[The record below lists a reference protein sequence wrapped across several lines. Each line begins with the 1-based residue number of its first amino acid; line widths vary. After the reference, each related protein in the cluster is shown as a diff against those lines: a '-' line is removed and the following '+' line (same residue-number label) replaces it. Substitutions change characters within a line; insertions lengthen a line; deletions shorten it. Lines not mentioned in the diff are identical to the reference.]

1 MRASVH
7 VKLPKLSSD
16 EARFKAIASSHNLDI
31 RGIDGEH
38 SESKGGVFDVS
49 NKRRLGYSEA
59 DLALD
64 MYKGVNELIE
74 VEKSLELLYPLW
86 ADNCHS
92 LLR

>member
-1 MRASVH
+1 
-7 VKLPKLSSD
+7 
-16 EARFKAIASSHNLDI
+16 
-31 RGIDGEH
+31 
-38 SESKGGVFDVS
+38 VFDVS